1 AISDPEG
8 QVFSVE
14 FYLDNESQHVDYEAP
29 YEYNLNTFLVGR
41 HTVTAEVHGIYGGKE
56 SKSID
61 IITFIL
67 GK

>member
-1 AISDPEG
+1 
-8 QVFSVE
+8 VE
-14 FYLDNESQHVDYEAP
+14 IYLDNESQLVDYDAP